1 MFDQPAT
8 DSQILKTVSA
18 LKQNNI
24 TPVVVDTAEQAKA
37 QVLELIPDQSEVLT
51 MSSVTLDTIGISQE
65 LNSSSKYISLRA
77 KLNGLNRDTDH
88 RQMQMIGASP
98 AWAIGSFHALTET
111 GQIVVASNTGSQ
123 LPAYVYGADNVIFVA
138 GTQKIVPNL
147 DTASKRVYEFVLPKE
162 SERANAAYH
171 ITTGS
176 FVSKLLIINRELKPG
191 RITVVLVKQHLGF

>member
-1 MFDQPAT
+1 
-8 DSQILKTVSA
+8 
-18 LKQNNI
+18 
-24 TPVVVDTAEQAKA
+24 
-37 QVLELIPDQSEVLT
+37 
-51 MSSVTLDTIGISQE
+51 
-65 LNSSSKYISLRA
+65 
-77 KLNGLNRDTDH
+77 
-88 RQMQMIGASP
+88 
-98 AWAIGSFHALTET
+98 
-111 GQIVVASNTGSQ
+111 VVASNTGSQ

>member
-147 DTASKRVYEFVLPKE
+147 DTAFKRVYEFVLPKE